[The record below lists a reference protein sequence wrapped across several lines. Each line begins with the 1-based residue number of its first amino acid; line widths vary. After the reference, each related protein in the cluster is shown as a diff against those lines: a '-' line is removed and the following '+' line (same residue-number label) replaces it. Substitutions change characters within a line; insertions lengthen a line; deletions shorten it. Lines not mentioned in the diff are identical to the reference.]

1 MKIIAIL
8 SVLSIAPIALAHPDH
23 FPPEHPDHP
32 SEHPSDNPEHPAK
45 DASANESATAEAKAI
60 FDKVHKKYKEAKGI
74 KESITLTMP
83 SMMGGEAEV
92 IEAKILVGAKGGS
105 LDLADEMSAT
115 WSDGKCYLTTSQLD
129 NKYTML
135 AADSLYSGLT
145 EVTGG
150 GGIPGVWTLALRDSD
165 DMDDW
170 ITSFSLG
177 FPGIEV
183 TGVTTEKDD
192 EGNDVDVISLKSM
205 MGTVDITVARD
216 GVIKSGIITISQ
228 PGMPSMEISA
238 ISSIEFLKEAPVVTF
253 DAGDRELISPEVMLN
268 GEGADAS
275 APAEEIAT
283 GKPAPDFTL
292 SKMDGSGDVTLSSLK
307 GQVVVLDFWATW
319 CPPCRKGLPFLNEF
333 DTWAKNEGWKVNVFA
348 VNVWERG
355 DKDAVDTIVKKFWAE
370 KKFTTA
376 VLMGS
381 SDSKLTSNYG
391 VSGIPTTVIIGPDGS
406 ISSQHSGFAGGE
418 AMLKDLKESVA
429 KALGKDV
436 DSAKPEHP
444 DHPDH
449 PN

>member
-1 MKIIAIL
+1 
-8 SVLSIAPIALAHPDH
+8 
-23 FPPEHPDHP
+23 
-32 SEHPSDNPEHPAK
+32 
-45 DASANESATAEAKAI
+45 
-60 FDKVHKKYKEAKGI
+60 
-74 KESITLTMP
+74 
-83 SMMGGEAEV
+83 
-92 IEAKILVGAKGGS
+92 
-105 LDLADEMSAT
+105 
-115 WSDGKCYLTTSQLD
+115 
-129 NKYTML
+129 
-135 AADSLYSGLT
+135 
-145 EVTGG
+145 
-150 GGIPGVWTLALRDSD
+150 
-165 DMDDW
+165 
-170 ITSFSLG
+170 
-177 FPGIEV
+177 
-183 TGVTTEKDD
+183 
-192 EGNDVDVISLKSM
+192 
-205 MGTVDITVARD
+205 
-216 GVIKSGIITISQ
+216 
-228 PGMPSMEISA
+228 MEISA

-253 DAGDRELISPEVMLN
+253 DAGDRELISPEAMLN
-268 GEGADAS
+268 VEGADAS

-283 GKPAPDFTL
+283 GNPAPDFTL

-406 ISSQHSGFAGGE
+406 ISSQHSGFLGGE

-444 DHPDH
+444 DHP
-449 PN
+449 N